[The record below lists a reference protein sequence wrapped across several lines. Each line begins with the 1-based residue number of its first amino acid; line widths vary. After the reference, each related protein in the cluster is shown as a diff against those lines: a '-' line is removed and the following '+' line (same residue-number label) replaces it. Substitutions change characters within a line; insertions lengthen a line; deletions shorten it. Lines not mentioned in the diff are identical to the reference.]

1 MRPFKSVISMGD
13 RIPAND
19 MRSLAQNYPH
29 EFMDKVQRAVDKGL
43 RLNDMDLRELY
54 RNLADVDVT
63 VPMEIHGVK
72 RSITTSAMPILT
84 GIMVVAGLND
94 AYEGVETVGQELV
107 TEMEDNKKVTILAA
121 LDATD
126 SNIEE
131 VKETG
136 EFPEIGISEEGVE
149 IRHKKNGRR
158 LSLSAEAFLEND
170 IANIDR
176 KINMLGTIPAEW
188 IEEQTLKRVTDYN
201 GSAAS
206 AAEPY
211 VYRPNGTGTAL
222 FSATANTPGTRAPSG
237 TCYQSNGLVDETD
250 LENARSRLASM
261 LNARGRRI
269 AVPRSQIKIL
279 VPDAKIG
286 TLAKILNSEY
296 VPGVENEVS
305 NWGPRGMWNIPME
318 RVVTTPKLDD
328 LSTTAWYYGAPQ
340 KQFVRKW
347 KMRFEFMALGQTTQ
361 MYLTNQIAA
370 QFRVAWDCEVGATD
384 YVFWVQNLNATT
396 FPIDE

>member
-1 MRPFKSVISMGD
+1 
-13 RIPAND
+13 
-19 MRSLAQNYPH
+19 
-29 EFMDKVQRAVDKGL
+29 
-43 RLNDMDLRELY
+43 
-54 RNLADVDVT
+54 
-63 VPMEIHGVK
+63 
-72 RSITTSAMPILT
+72 
-84 GIMVVAGLND
+84 
-94 AYEGVETVGQELV
+94 
-107 TEMEDNKKVTILAA
+107 
-121 LDATD
+121 
-126 SNIEE
+126 
-131 VKETG
+131 
-136 EFPEIGISEEGVE
+136 
-149 IRHKKNGRR
+149 
-158 LSLSAEAFLEND
+158 
-170 IANIDR
+170 
-176 KINMLGTIPAEW
+176 
-188 IEEQTLKRVTDYN
+188 
-201 GSAAS
+201 
-206 AAEPY
+206 
-211 VYRPNGTGTAL
+211 
-222 FSATANTPGTRAPSG
+222 
-237 TCYQSNGLVDETD
+237 
-250 LENARSRLASM
+250 M